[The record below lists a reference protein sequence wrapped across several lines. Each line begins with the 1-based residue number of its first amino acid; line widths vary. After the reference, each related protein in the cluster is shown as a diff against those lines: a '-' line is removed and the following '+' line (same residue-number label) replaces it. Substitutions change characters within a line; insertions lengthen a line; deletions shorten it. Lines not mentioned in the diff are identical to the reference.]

1 MKYYLILVFCFL
13 CKFTFAQKKLPV
25 IHAKS
30 ENVSINDGGYFEKDA
45 WTLAPEA
52 KPDVYRASR
61 SSKPKFV
68 TFYTDID
75 SIKVKIK
82 PGKSFDFII
91 LLNGKDSCFTRI
103 ESAKPLKLAQ
113 KTDRID
119 SIPFQLNENEAIQ
132 IKSILN
138 GKDTLNFHFDIGTFD
153 FRLTNAALSK
163 YNPVKIS
170 KIQMGSFVVNA
181 PNVGLAKELSQ
192 GMDGR
197 FGWHVFDGK
206 IVEIDYDK
214 QQLYVYS
221 KLPKIKKGFVKS
233 DIHFIQSLFCIEA
246 NINVANQ
253 SYKGNFL
260 FDTGSNEAMILDSAW
275 IAQNKFPD
283 NQAIIKKSSLS
294 DGAGRIYETTIVL
307 IPQLVVNGFEINN
320 ISTSKL
326 GFQSPVGL
334 GINYFGNKLLKRF
347 NAIIDLQKDH
357 IYLKTNNLANL
368 SFH

>member
-1 MKYYLILVFCFL
+1 
-13 CKFTFAQKKLPV
+13 
-25 IHAKS
+25 
-30 ENVSINDGGYFEKDA
+30 
-45 WTLAPEA
+45 
-52 KPDVYRASR
+52 
-61 SSKPKFV
+61 
-68 TFYTDID
+68 
-75 SIKVKIK
+75 
-82 PGKSFDFII
+82 
-91 LLNGKDSCFTRI
+91 
-103 ESAKPLKLAQ
+103 
-113 KTDRID
+113 
-119 SIPFQLNENEAIQ
+119 
-132 IKSILN
+132 
-138 GKDTLNFHFDIGTFD
+138 
-153 FRLTNAALSK
+153 
-163 YNPVKIS
+163 
-170 KIQMGSFVVNA
+170 MGSFVVNA

-206 IVEIDYDK
+206 IVEIDYGK
-214 QQLYVYS
+214 QQIYVYS

-260 FDTGSNEAMILDSAW
+260 FDTGSNEAIILDSAW

-283 NQAIIKKSSLS
+283 NQAVIKKSSLS

-307 IPQLVVNGFEINN
+307 IPQLVVNGFEINH
-320 ISTSKL
+320 IPTSKL

-347 NAIIDLQKDH
+347 NAIIDLQKDY

-368 SFH
+368 SFY